1 MTTIYPSERR
11 NRTVYIRLPLDVR
24 KSYKTKSVVISECDD
39 YIKIREAVIM
49 DNKTYSINKNGSI
62 SYSTDS
68 FSTIIGNYET
78 EIDGDYLYLTKI
90 N

>member
-11 NRTVYIRLPLDVR
+11 NRTVYIRLPLDIR
-24 KSYKTKSVVISECDD
+24 KSIKSKEVVISECDE

-49 DNKTYSINKNGSI
+49 DNKTYTINKNGSI

-68 FSTIIGNYET
+68 FNTICGSYHT
-78 EIDGDYLYLTKI
+78 EIDGDYLYLNKI